1 MTLAFEQLNPHAC
14 LSYLVK
20 KEGSNESILIDPV
33 LDHVDDYLEMLK
45 DQNLRLTH
53 IIETHT
59 HADHISGA
67 AAIKDRTDCK
77 IIMHKNAPARCVDIH
92 VEEGEELD
100 LLGSPIKVIY
110 TPGHTQDSIS
120 LIFEESNRIF
130 TGDALFLDEGGAGRD
145 DLPGGDPA
153 KHYDS
158 IQKFLSLPNH
168 FIVFPAHEYR
178 GRQPSTLAK
187 QKTSNPHL
195 KPRTREEFVHYLED
209 LKLGPADWMRDVLKS
224 NYACARDPGGIWIPV
239 DSPACEV
246 KGTLEIGVNE
256 QVVSSI
262 SVQEL
267 KNRLNT
273 QQIPL
278 MIDVR
283 EEDELKGPLGQLKDI
298 KHIPLAQL
306 ISNLE
311 KLSSLKDQEIII
323 VCRSGARAH
332 TAAQIMQMKDFSKV
346 FVLEGGMKAWRDF
359 AAS

>member
-1 MTLAFEQLNPHAC
+1 MTLSFEQLNPHAC

-20 KEGSNESILIDPV
+20 KEGSEESVLIDPV
-33 LDHVDDYLEMLK
+33 LDHVEDYLKTLK
-45 DQNLRLTH
+45 DKNLRLTH

-67 AAIKDRTDCK
+67 AAIKDRMDSK
-77 IIMHKNAPARCVDIH
+77 IIMHKNAPARCVDIR
-92 VEEGEELD
+92 VKEGDELD
-100 LLGSPIKVIY
+100 LLGSPIKVIH

-120 LIFEESNRIF
+120 LVFEESNRVF

-158 IQKFLSLPNH
+158 IQKFLSLPEH
-168 FIVFPAHEYR
+168 FVVFPAHEYR
-178 GRQPSTLAK
+178 GRQPSTLAN

-195 KPRTREEFVHYLED
+195 EPRTREEFVHYLED

-267 KNRLNT
+267 KNRLDG

-283 EEDELKGPLGQLKDI
+283 EEDELKGPLGQLRDI
-298 KHIPLAQL
+298 KHIPLAHL

-311 KLSSLKDQEIII
+311 ELSNLKDQEIIV

-332 TAAQIMQMKDFSKV
+332 TAAQIMQKKDFSKV
-346 FVLEGGMKAWRDF
+346 FVLEGGMKAWRNF